1 MRIELWADPVC
12 GWAYIARRRLATA
25 LAEWDGEPVELVWR
39 PFRIDPTAPDPAVSA
54 PTDEDAFGIAR
65 VAAAEGLGPRWGAA
79 WRGDTEAAH
88 RLLVLAFDKGGPE
101 LQDALAERLMRAH
114 HIEARNITDRETLT
128 ALAAEAG
135 LDDAGELLDG
145 DAARTTLREE
155 MLRGKAIGVTSSPT
169 FAVGERLLRG
179 AQTPGEI
186 LDFLRD
192 SNDAVAL
199 PEEVRRLRHA
209 EALLGLNDPLGALVL
224 LRPLLDDFGRDPNV
238 RMLAAR
244 AYFASAQLR
253 RAEEILSELVEANP
267 GDFYAR
273 YMLGRTLRRM
283 GRADEAAPH
292 LALTAE
298 MFG

>member
-12 GWAYIARRRLATA
+12 GWAYIARRRLTTA
-25 LAEWDGEPVELVWR
+25 LADWDGEPVELVWR
-39 PFRIDPTAPDPAVSA
+39 PFRIDPTAPDPAESA
-54 PTDEDAFGIAR
+54 RTEEDSFGIAR

-79 WRGDTEAAH
+79 WRGDTHDAH
-88 RLLVLAFDKGGPE
+88 RLLAVALETGGPE
-101 LQDALAERLMRAH
+101 LQDTLAERLLRAH
-114 HIEARNITDRETLT
+114 FIEARNLTDRDTL
-128 ALAAEAG
+128 AGLAAEAG
-135 LDDAGELLDG
+135 LADASSILASDAGE
-145 DAARTTLREE
+145 TTVREE
-155 MLRGKAIGVTSSPT
+155 LLRGKAIGVKGSPT

-192 SNDAVAL
+192 SNDAVVL

-209 EALLGLNDPLGALVL
+209 ESLIELNDSLGALVL
-224 LRPLLDDFGRDPNV
+224 LRPLLEDFAGDPNV

-244 AYFASAQLR
+244 AYFGSAQLR
-253 RAEEILSELVEANP
+253 RAEELLSELVEANP

-283 GRADEAAPH
+283 GRAEEAAPH
-292 LALTAE
+292 LALTAD
-298 MFG
+298 MFD